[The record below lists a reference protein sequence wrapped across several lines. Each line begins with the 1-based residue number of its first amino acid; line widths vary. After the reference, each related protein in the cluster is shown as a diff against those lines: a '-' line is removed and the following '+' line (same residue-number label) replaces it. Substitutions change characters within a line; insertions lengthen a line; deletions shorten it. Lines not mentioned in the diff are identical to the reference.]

1 MTNLERIALLKNAI
15 DILSAADS
23 QIQAAFVDTQ
33 DSEAIECY
41 NLFCDIAEIISTLDE
56 KIIDLEK

>member
-15 DILSAADS
+15 DILDAADS
-23 QIQAAFVDTQ
+23 QMQAAFVDTQ

-41 NLFCDIAEIISTLDE
+41 DLHCAIEEVISSIEE
-56 KIIDLEK
+56 KIVDLEK